1 MSTSTEAVVSEIR
14 SILKQSKRVT
24 NQKLLECAKLAI
36 KEVLQERVDVD
47 KITIEASLI
56 EDLGADSLDLVEL
69 IMFLEECFGVE
80 IEDDLAAKIV
90 TVGDALEAIKEAK
103 KNKTKKRKRP
113 QIPQSRPGLTFPN
126 TASKIEER
134 TQAINATNEEITKA
148 LQDAL
153 EDDDSPTG

>member
-1 MSTSTEAVVSEIR
+1 MSTETVVSEIR

-47 KITIEASLI
+47 KITEEASLM

-80 IEDDLAAKIV
+80 
-90 TVGDALEAIKEAK
+90 
-103 KNKTKKRKRP
+103 KNKTKKRKP
-113 QIPQSRPGLTFPN
+113 LTSVPQSKPGLTFPS
-126 TASKIEER
+126 ASASIQER
-134 TQAINATNEEITKA
+134 SELAAITNEKIQNA
-148 LQDAL
+148 LNEAIS
-153 EDDDSPTG
+153 DDDTTTS

>member
-1 MSTSTEAVVSEIR
+1 MSTETVLSEIR

-47 KITIEASLI
+47 KITEEASLM

-80 IEDDLAAKIV
+80 IDDDLAAKIV

-103 KNKTKKRKRP
+103 KNKTKKRKP
-113 QIPQSRPGLTFPN
+113 LTSVPQSKPGLTFP
-126 TASKIEER
+126 TASASIQER
-134 TQAINATNEEITKA
+134 SELAAITNEKIQNA
-148 LQDAL
+148 LNEAIS
-153 EDDDSPTG
+153 DDDTATS

>member
-1 MSTSTEAVVSEIR
+1 MSTETIVSEIR

-47 KITIEASLI
+47 KITEEASLM

-80 IEDDLAAKIV
+80 IDDEAAAKIV

-103 KNKTKKRKRP
+103 KNKTKKRKAP
-113 QIPQSRPGLTFPN
+113 TSIPQAKPGLTFPN
-126 TASKIEER
+126 ASASIQER
-134 TQAINATNEEITKA
+134 SELASITNEKIQNA
-148 LQDAL
+148 LDEAFS
-153 EDDDSPTG
+153 EDDTPTS